1 MKIMKRLLQSIQALI
16 LIGMVCTPV
25 NAAKYKFTTIDVPNF
40 TDTQLVGINDAGQ
53 ISGSCGF
60 KSQNIWHGTFY
71 SHGQFT
77 TFDVPG
83 TAGTTHGGGINA
95 LGRIVGY
102 YNDTA
107 GIHGFQYDPGNS
119 VNPFV
124 NPLDADLNVSTFA
137 YGINSQSTIVGYFST
152 SPWDSFGFSYAGGTW
167 QTFSV
172 PGATATLPT
181 GINDAGEILGFYGN
195 PPDSLVEHGFIL
207 SNGVYT
213 FIDNPEADGT
223 ILYAKNAANQIVG
236 ACKNKDIVGSYHGFL
251 YDGKTFTTIE
261 PPGATQ
267 SWAKGIN
274 KWGQIVGQYID
285 QNGDYHG
292 FLAKPS
298 NGLSGV
304 YQLLLL
310 D

>member
-1 MKIMKRLLQSIQALI
+1 MKRLFHLIQTLI
-16 LIGMVCTPV
+16 LVGFVCTPV
-25 NAAKYKFTTIDVPNF
+25 NATNYRFTTLDVPGF
-40 TDTQLVGINDAGQ
+40 TDTKLVGINDSGQ
-53 ISGSCGF
+53 ISGTCGSN
-60 KSQNIWHGTFY
+60 SQDIWHGFLY
-71 SHGQFT
+71 SYGEFA
-77 TFDVPG
+77 TFDVSG
-83 TAGTTHGGGINA
+83 AVGKTYGGGIDS
-95 LGRIVGY
+95 LGRIAGY
-102 YNDTA
+102 YSDADGT
-107 GIHGFQYDPGNS
+107 HGFQYNHGL
-119 VNPFV
+119 FV
-124 NPLDADLNVSTFA
+124 NPLGVPGAENSTYA
-137 YGINSQSTIVGYFST
+137 YGINSQSTMVGYFNT
-152 SPWDSFGFSYAGGTW
+152 SGWDSSGFSYAGGTW

-172 PGATATLPT
+172 PGATATLAT

-195 PPDSLVEHGFIL
+195 PPGSLVEHGFIL

-213 FIDNPEADGT
+213 FIENPQANGT
-223 ILYAKNAANQIVG
+223 ILYGKNAANQIVG
-236 ACKNKDIVGSYHGFL
+236 AFKDKDIIGHYHGFL

-274 KWGQIVGQYID
+274 KWGQIVGEYID
-285 QNGDYHG
+285 QNGFYHG